1 MATMSPLRRRMID
14 DMMVRNLSPA
24 TQQSYIYA
32 VRRFSEYFNKSPDRL
47 GIEDVRT
54 YQLHLIAQQRS
65 WSHINQVSCALRFFF
80 GVTLGRS
87 EAIERIVAGREPQT
101 LPAVLSGDEIVRFLE
116 AVPGLRNRAALTTAY
131 GAGLRVGEVAR
142 LKVASIDSAR
152 MLIRIERGKGGKER
166 YVMLSAQ
173 LLQILRAYWRL
184 ARPGLWLFPGRAAD
198 EPVSVAALQD
208 ACRRGARLAQL
219 GKPVTVHTLRHNSG
233 NRIIPAT
240 DVQRMYFLENRGVV
254 GTRLAE

>member
-1 MATMSPLRRRMID
+1 M
-14 DMMVRNLSPA
+14 
-24 TQQSYIYA
+24 
-32 VRRFSEYFNKSPDRL
+32 
-47 GIEDVRT
+47 
-54 YQLHLIAQQRS
+54 
-65 WSHINQVSCALRFFF
+65 SCALRFFF

-131 GAGLRVGEVAR
+131 GAGLQVGEVAR

-173 LLQILRAYWRL
+173 LLQILRAL
-184 ARPGLWLFPGRAAD
+184 AVGTAGLWLFPGRAAD

-219 GKPVTVHTLRHNSG
+219 GKPVTVHTLRHSFATHLLESG
-233 NRIIPAT
+233 T
-240 DVQRMYFLENRGVV
+240 DIRMAPVCG
-254 GTRLAE
+254 G

>member
-1 MATMSPLRRRMID
+1 
-14 DMMVRNLSPA
+14 
-24 TQQSYIYA
+24 
-32 VRRFSEYFNKSPDRL
+32 
-47 GIEDVRT
+47 
-54 YQLHLIAQQRS
+54 
-65 WSHINQVSCALRFFF
+65 
-80 GVTLGRS
+80 
-87 EAIERIVAGREPQT
+87 
-101 LPAVLSGDEIVRFLE
+101 
-116 AVPGLRNRAALTTAY
+116 LRNRAALTTAY

-184 ARPGLWLFPGRAAD
+184 ARPRLWLFPGRAAD

-219 GKPVTVHTLRHNSG
+219 GKPVTVHTLRHSFATHLLESG
-233 NRIIPAT
+233 TDIRIIQVLLGHANLSSTARYAQVAT
-240 DVQRMYFLENRGVV
+240 NLIAATTSPLD
-254 GTRLAE
+254 RLSLSVTPPE